1 MATWKIR
8 NYYKKSIEE
17 HEQFSKDGL
26 TITHRTG
33 WRSGSWY
40 VTTSDDELPEFEF
53 DYVPGGDG
61 RKDSIDVY
69 NFPGPNIED
78 VELIETFDGCWEE
91 YDWPEELDEDE
102 RAQLE
107 ELVDEEGVYALEEH
121 GWTQEDTQCWM
132 WGPIV
137 IEDEDGNQVKIIMAD
152 EEGNCVEFKEEE

>member
-17 HEQFSKDGL
+17 HEHFSKDGL
-26 TITHRTG
+26 TIIHRTG

-40 VTTSDDELPEFEF
+40 VTTSDDKPPEFEF

-61 RKDSIDVY
+61 AKDSIDVY

-91 YDWPEELDEDE
+91 FDWPEDLDEDE
-102 RAQLE
+102 RAELE
-107 ELVDEEGVYALEEH
+107 SLVEDEGAYALEDQ
-121 GWTQEDTQCWM
+121 GWLQNDNQCWI

-137 IEDEDGNQVKIIMAD
+137 IEDEDGNQVKIVVAD
-152 EEGNCVEFKEEE
+152 EDGNCVEFKEEE